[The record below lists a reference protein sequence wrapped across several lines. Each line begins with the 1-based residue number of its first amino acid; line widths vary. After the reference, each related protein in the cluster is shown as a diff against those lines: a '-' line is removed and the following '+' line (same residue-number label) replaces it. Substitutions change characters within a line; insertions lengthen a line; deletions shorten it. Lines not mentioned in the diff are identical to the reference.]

1 MRVGA
6 QLYTLRTFLQT
17 EVDIRRS
24 LKQVAEMGYDSVQL
38 SGLGPIDAA
47 TIKAIC
53 DEHRLDIVL
62 THNPAERI
70 LNDTEQLIEEHKL
83 YNCQYLG
90 LGALPEK
97 YRHAD
102 WLPNFAIDY
111 QVAVQK
117 IHDAGMKFMYHN
129 HHFEFQKINND
140 NTLMDAILDS
150 FDADLMGVTLDTY
163 WLQAAGCDVLMW
175 LERMKDRIDCVHLKD
190 MKIVGHE
197 QRFAAVGEG
206 NMNFPAI
213 LERLAEL
220 GQTKYLLV
228 EQDTVDGS
236 PFAALEAS
244 RQYLERLGF

>member
-6 QLYTLRTFLQT
+6 QLYTLRMFLQT
-17 EVDIRRS
+17 EADIRRS

-38 SGLGPIDAA
+38 SGLGPIDPA

-53 DEHRLDIVL
+53 DENRLDIVL

-83 YNCQYLG
+83 YGCEYIG

-97 YRHAD
+97 YRQAD
-102 WLPNFAIDY
+102 WLDYFAVDY
-111 QVAVQK
+111 QAAVQK
-117 IHDAGMKFMYHN
+117 IRNAGMKFMYHN
-129 HHFEFQKINND
+129 HHFEFQKIND
-140 NTLMDAILDS
+140 KTMMEAILDS

-163 WLQAAGCDVLMW
+163 WLQAAGCDLLAW
-175 LERMKDRIDCVHLKD
+175 LEYLKERIDCVHLKD

-213 LERLAEL
+213 LERLSEL

-228 EQDTVDGS
+228 EQDTVEGS

-244 RQYLERLGF
+244 RKYLKHLGY